1 MAYRDYKQ
9 GNSLINSIV
18 RDIEVWKA
26 NGRRC
31 CNRVSHFDASAR
43 VQARWKLGDKM

>member
-9 GNSLINSIV
+9 GTSLINSIV

-31 CNRVSHFDASAR
+31 CNRASRFDVSAR
-43 VQARWKLGDKM
+43 VQARRKLGDKI